1 MITITARQRLAIA
14 CGLAALVTAA
24 VWAAAAAWY
33 VDAERIVYWW
43 DYMMWWKW
51 TVMLMGQMLTDPA
64 KAVTSVRRS
73 LALSEYPL
81 LPAIPL
87 AAWCAAAGT
96 TRLPFVLGITTIYGS
111 AAAAVLACLCLRRR
125 DDSAATQRDLLSHG
139 DAALA
144 AVPIV
149 VFVLWPLPFVVT
161 MRGFVDLGAVAI
173 SWVILA
179 LFFSASQLRWNIGR
193 WLALG
198 ALLAVL
204 FVFRRY
210 WAFWVTSFAVVVT
223 LDALWQA
230 WQLRRDPGRAWLR
243 PLAGPAAIGAASA
256 ATAAIIAWPMIVRVL
271 NTPYAD
277 IYSAY
282 QMPAAG
288 GFFAEIARSFDDLL
302 ASNGVLATLAGVA
315 AVAGLVARRDT
326 RRIGIVLGAMVLLS
340 YVQFRRVQG
349 AGHHHHLLW
358 SSLLTAATAVFATDL
373 AARLP
378 ARRAWAIVAGLALI
392 GTLQWA
398 AAAVPAANP
407 LRFLVRGSTS
417 KLPMVRT
424 DLAELERLV
433 TAIDRVAAKMGGGPR
448 IYCLASSAVLNA
460 NILYSYSPSLLKPFR
475 SALLVGHTS
484 DIDKRDGFPNDLVTA
499 DLVIVCDPPQVH
511 QGEENQQVI
520 VAPVRQLLAGE
531 GIGEPF
537 ERVQAEFVL
546 EGGVKTYLYVRM
558 RAMERKHVA
567 ALSEALRTHYP
578 DRPYVYEYRPR

>member
-1 MITITARQRLAIA
+1 MIGTRQRLAMA

-24 VWAAAAAWY
+24 VWAVAATWY
-33 VDAERIVYWW
+33 VGAERIVYWW

-51 TVMLMGQMLTDPA
+51 TVMLMGEMLTEPA
-64 KAVTSVRRS
+64 KAVDSVRRS
-73 LALSEYPL
+73 LSLSEYPL

-111 AAAAVLACLCLRRR
+111 AAAAALAFLCLGRRAMATEPA
-125 DDSAATQRDLLSHG
+125 DSSPHVSRLG
-139 DAALA
+139 RA

-173 SWVILA
+173 SWLILA
-179 LFFSASQLRWNIGR
+179 LFFSAPQARWNIGR
-193 WLALG
+193 WLAIG
-198 ALLAVL
+198 SLLAVL

-210 WAFWVTSFAVVVT
+210 WAFWVTSFAVVIT

-230 WQLRRDPGRAWLR
+230 WHMRREPHRAWLR
-243 PLAGPAAIGAASA
+243 PLAGPATIGAASA
-256 ATAAIIAWPMIVRVL
+256 GAAAIIAWPMIVRVL

-302 ASNGVLATLAGVA
+302 ASNGVLATCAGVA
-315 AVAGLVARRDT
+315 SLAALVARRDT
-326 RRIGIVLGAMVLLS
+326 RRIGLVLATIALVS
-340 YVQFRRVQG
+340 YIQFRRVQG

-358 SSLLTAATAVFATDL
+358 SSLLTAATAILATAL
-373 AARLP
+373 AAQLP
-378 ARRAWAIVAGLALI
+378 PRRAWGLVAGLAVI
-392 GTLQWA
+392 GALQWA
-398 AAAVPAANP
+398 AAAVPDATP
-407 LRFLVRGSTS
+407 LRFLVRGSS
-417 KLPMVRT
+417 SELPLVRT
-424 DLAELERLV
+424 DLVELERLV
-433 TAIDRVAAKMGGGPR
+433 TAVDRAAATMGGGPQ
-448 IYCLASSAVLNA
+448 IYCLASSAVLNS
-460 NILYSYSPSLLKPFR
+460 NILYSYSPSLHKPFR
-475 SALLVGHTS
+475 SALLVEHTS
-484 DIDKRDGFPNDLVTA
+484 DIDRRDGFPAGLVAA
-499 DLVIVCDPPQVH
+499 DIVIACDPPQVH

-520 VAPVRQLLAGE
+520 VEPVRQMLAGA
-531 GIGEPF
+531 GIGAPF
-537 ERVQAEFVL
+537 ERVPVEFEL

-567 ALSEALRTHYP
+567 ALSAALREKYP
-578 DRPYVYEYRPR
+578 DRPFVYEYRAN